1 MVWNGLGES
10 RVIIQA
16 IVMVVTLRITAITA
30 INATT
35 VIKVGNTGLS

>member
-1 MVWNGLGES
+1 MWNGLGES

-16 IVMVVTLRITAITA
+16 IVMVVTLRITAI
-30 INATT
+30 NATTDTT